1 LVGFAD
7 PVLHSGGQWFC
18 VVDENIVEMT
28 VTYTRKFA
36 EKGDR
41 DASFLVSVEPLHVL
55 GEFTLG

>member
-1 LVGFAD
+1 
-7 PVLHSGGQWFC
+7 LHSGGQWFC

-28 VTYTRKFA
+28 MTYTRKLA
-36 EKGDR
+36 KKGDR